1 MKISRKIIIGSIML
15 GTASAALAASHT
27 YSSASNAVNQGDEVD
42 KSGNRV
48 FWTVYARN
56 WNSQSVTV
64 NDIARKDVSMDWN
77 LKNVDG
83 ADYVG
88 GGGWQNVS
96 TPNTLYYDLFD
107 WSTSDGKGTFGA
119 YGWSCGVPAGNLN
132 VEYYIVEAAFGGW
145 TPPTNAGEYTL
156 TKVRKN
162 NKDLQVVTNNGTYQ
176 IYQSGQINN
185 QPSYC
190 QSGTTMPAFK
200 QVWAVRTSNK
210 YVRASQTKP
219 GRGTIDFKVLKEVM
233 DDYGYFNAQSAY
245 LVIGAEGFKNS
256 KGHIR
261 IRVGK
266 T

>member
-1 MKISRKIIIGSIML
+1 MKMKNKFIVGAILLS
-15 GTASAALAASHT
+15 TATAAYAASHT
-27 YSSASNAVNQGDEVD
+27 YTAAGPNQGDEVD
-42 KSGNRV
+42 ASGNKF
-48 FWTVYARN
+48 FWTVYARD
-56 WNSQSVTV
+56 WDSQSVTV
-64 NDIARKDVSMDWN
+64 NDIARRDISMDWD
-77 LKNVDG
+77 LKNMDS

-88 GGGWQNVS
+88 GGGWQNVA
-96 TPNTLYYDLFD
+96 TPNTLTYDLYD
-107 WSTSDGKGTFGA
+107 WTTSDGKGTFGA

-162 NKDLQVVTNNGTYQ
+162 NRDLQVVTNNGTYQ

-190 QSGTTMPAFK
+190 QSGNTKPAFK
-200 QVWAVRTSNK
+200 QVWAVRTANK
-210 YVRASQTKP
+210 FVQASRTNP

-233 DDYGYFNAQSAY
+233 DDYGYFNANSAY
-245 LVIGAEGFKNS
+245 LVIGAEGLKNS

-261 IRVGK
+261 LRVNK